1 MTAPTIGLENL
12 TGRQKAAILMV
23 ALGPAAASEV
33 LRQMTTREVEEITLE
48 IAELG
53 HVPNDLIEPVL
64 AQFYENT
71 RGQRKVDRGGVDFAR
86 KVLNQ
91 TFGPDE
97 GEQILGKVVDAI
109 ESKSFRVLKHL
120 DSGQLIS
127 FLADEHPQT
136 TALIL
141 VHLPPRQ
148 AAVVLAGLPDERQG
162 DVALRMARV
171 GTIAPRAI
179 QTIEAQLEKHVSAIS
194 LSSSATGGPAAVVEV
209 LHEVDRATEESVLEA
224 IAEQD
229 PDLADEI
236 RNMMFVFE
244 DIAQLDARV
253 VGEMLKEVETR
264 ELALAL
270 KGASDEIV
278 TKLFESMSRRAQDAT
293 VEEIRYLGP
302 VPLADVEAAQQTI
315 LLVLRRLEDEGTV
328 TLSTGDGA
336 LVP

>member
-1 MTAPTIGLENL
+1 MSVPTTGFENL

-23 ALGPAAASEV
+23 ALGPAASDV
-33 LRQMTTREVEEITLE
+33 LRQMTAREVEEVTLE

-53 HVPNDLIEPVL
+53 NIPNELIEQVL
-64 AQFYENT
+64 AQFHENT
-71 RGQRKVDRGGVDFAR
+71 LGRRKVERGGVDFAR
-86 KVLNQ
+86 RILNHS
-91 TFGPDE
+91 FGPDE
-97 GEQILGKVVDAI
+97 GEHILGKVVDAI
-109 ESKSFRVLKHL
+109 ESKSFRVLKNL

-148 AAVVLAGLPDERQG
+148 AGVVLAGLPEERQG
-162 DVALRMARV
+162 DVALRMARI

-179 QTIEAQLEKHVSAIS
+179 QTIESQLEKHVSAIS

-224 IAEQD
+224 IATED

-244 DIAQLDARV
+244 DIANLDALVIR
-253 VGEMLKEVETR
+253 EMLKEVETR

-278 TKLFESMSRRAQDAT
+278 AKMFEGMSRRAQDAT

-315 LLVLRRLEDEGTV
+315 LLVLRRLEDEGAV
-328 TLSTGDGA
+328 TLSTGADT
-336 LVP
+336 LVS

>member
-1 MTAPTIGLENL
+1 MSVPTIGLENL

-23 ALGPAAASEV
+23 ALGPAASDV
-33 LRQMTTREVEEITLE
+33 LRQMTAREVEEVTLE

-53 HVPNDLIEPVL
+53 NIPNELIEQVL
-64 AQFYENT
+64 AQFHENT
-71 RGQRKVDRGGVDFAR
+71 LGRRKVERGGVDFAR
-86 KVLNQ
+86 RILNHS
-91 TFGPDE
+91 FGPDE

-109 ESKSFRVLKHL
+109 ESKSFRVLKNL

-148 AAVVLAGLPDERQG
+148 AGVVLAGLPEERQG
-162 DVALRMARV
+162 DVALRMARI

-179 QTIEAQLEKHVSAIS
+179 QTIEGQLEKHVSAIS

-224 IAEQD
+224 IAAED

-244 DIAQLDARV
+244 DIANLDALVIR
-253 VGEMLKEVETR
+253 EMLKEVETR

-278 TKLFESMSRRAQDAT
+278 AKMFEGMSRRAQDAT

-315 LLVLRRLEDEGTV
+315 LLVLRRLEDEGAV
-328 TLSTGDGA
+328 TLSTGADT
-336 LVP
+336 LVS